1 MGIIRLPIISLNHK
15 ERTMNEQYEN
25 RFGGIKR
32 LYGTTALEKFK
43 DSHVCVVGIGGVGSW
58 VVESLA
64 RSGIGKITLID
75 MDDICVT
82 NTNRQ
87 VHALADTVGKQK
99 IEVMAERCKQINP
112 DIIVNCIDD
121 FIDKDNCFE
130 HLSKDMDYIFDAIDS
145 IHAKVALVAH
155 CKRNKYP
162 LLTCGG
168 AGGQLDP
175 TQIQVTDLAK
185 TIQDPLAAKV
195 RSELRRHFNFSKN
208 PKRRFHVYCFNRA
221 TQLSRLEWRSMQR
234 KGRVRWQYENGLC
247 KWIWSLYHGNGKFC
261 FCRLRFYVEK
271 NSGKSQKVLIKLKYE
286 LTNKKANE

>member
-1 MGIIRLPIISLNHK
+1 MSN
-15 ERTMNEQYEN
+15 YEN

-32 LYGTTALEKFK
+32 LYGSKALAKFK
-43 DSHVCVVGIGGVGSW
+43 DSHICVIGIGGVGSW
-58 VVESLA
+58 VVEALA
-64 RSGIGKITLID
+64 RSGVGQITLID

-87 VHALADTVGKQK
+87 VHALTDTIGEMK
-99 IEVMAERCKQINP
+99 IEAMAERCKQINP
-112 DIIVNCIDD
+112 DIKVNLIDD
-121 FIDKDNCFE
+121 FIDKQNCFE
-130 HLSKDMDYIFDAIDS
+130 YLSSEFDYIFDAIDS

-155 CKRNKYP
+155 CKRNKFP

-208 PKRRFHVYCFNRA
+208 PKRKFRIDCVFS
-221 TQLSRLEWRSMQR
+221 TEQLSYPDLDGEICQQKSASDGNMKMDCASGFGASSMVTASFAFV
-234 KGRVRWQYENGLC
+234 GVA
-247 KWIWSLYHGNGKFC
+247 FM
-261 FCRLRFYVEK
+261 
-271 NSGKSQKVLIKLKYE
+271 LKKIA
-286 LTNKKANE
+286 NKTHN

>member
-1 MGIIRLPIISLNHK
+1 MNKSK
-15 ERTMNEQYEN
+15 TMNEQYEN

-32 LYGTTALEKFK
+32 LYGTTALQKFK

-64 RSGIGKITLID
+64 RSGIGQITLID
-75 MDDICVT
+75 MDDLCVT

-87 VHALADTVGKQK
+87 VHALADTIGKQK
-99 IEVMAERCKQINP
+99 IEVMAARCKQINP
-112 DIIVNCIDD
+112 DIIVNCVDD
-121 FIDKDNCFE
+121 FIDKENCFE
-130 HLSKDMDYIFDAIDS
+130 YLTSDMDYIFDAIDS

-175 TQIQVTDLAK
+175 TRIQVTDLAK

-208 PKRRFHVYCFNRA
+208 PKRRFHVYCVFS
-221 TQLSRLEWRSMQR
+221 TEQLSYPDL
-234 KGRVRWQYENGLC
+234 NGEVC
-247 KWIWSLYHGNGKFC
+247 REKAESDGNMKMDCASGFGASTMVTASFAFIGSAFILNKIA
-261 FCRLRFYVEK
+261 EK
-271 NSGKSQKVLIKLKYE
+271 A
-286 LTNKKANE
+286 KAASSK

>member
-1 MGIIRLPIISLNHK
+1 M
-15 ERTMNEQYEN
+15 TEQYEQ

-32 LYGTTALEKFK
+32 LYGTTALERFK
-43 DSHVCVVGIGGVGSW
+43 NSHICVIGIGGVGSW

-64 RSGIGKITLID
+64 RSGIGKLTLID
-75 MDDICVT
+75 MDDLCVT
-82 NTNRQ
+82 NINRQ
-87 VHALADTVGKQK
+87 VHALTDSVGKQK
-99 IEVMAERCKQINP
+99 IEVMADRCRQINP
-112 DIIVNCIDD
+112 DIVVNCIDD
-121 FIDKDNCFE
+121 FIDKQNCFE
-130 HLSKDMDYIFDAIDS
+130 YLSSDMDYVFDAIDS

-208 PKRRFHVYCFNRA
+208 VKRRFHIDCVFS
-221 TQLSRLEWRSMQR
+221 TEQLSYPDL
-234 KGRVRWQYENGLC
+234 NGEVC
-247 KWIWSLYHGNGKFC
+247 KEKAESDGNMKMDC
-261 FCRLRFYVEK
+261 A
-271 NSGKSQKVLIKLKYE
+271 SGFGASTMVTASFAFIGVSFMLKKM
-286 LTNKKANE
+286 LKKMDREEAKK

>member
-1 MGIIRLPIISLNHK
+1 M
-15 ERTMNEQYEN
+15 TEQYEN

-32 LYGTTALEKFK
+32 LYGSKALQQFK
-43 DSHVCVVGIGGVGSW
+43 NSHICVVGIGGVGSW

-64 RSGIGKITLID
+64 RSGIGQITLID
-75 MDDICVT
+75 MDDLCVT
-82 NTNRQ
+82 NMNRQ
-87 VHALADTVGKQK
+87 VHALTDSVGKQK
-99 IEVMAERCKQINP
+99 IEVMAERCRQINP

-121 FIDKDNCFE
+121 FIDKQNCFDY
-130 HLSKDMDYIFDAIDS
+130 LSNDMDYIFDAIDS

-175 TQIQVTDLAK
+175 TQIKVTDLAK

-208 PKRRFHVYCFNRA
+208 VKRRFHIDCVFS
-221 TQLSRLEWRSMQR
+221 TEQLSYPDM
-234 KGRVRWQYENGLC
+234 NGEVC
-247 KWIWSLYHGNGKFC
+247 KEKAESDGSLKMDCASGFGASTMVTASFAFIGVSFMLKKM
-261 FCRLRFYVEK
+261 LKKMDSK
-271 NSGKSQKVLIKLKYE
+271 NNAI
-286 LTNKKANE
+286 T